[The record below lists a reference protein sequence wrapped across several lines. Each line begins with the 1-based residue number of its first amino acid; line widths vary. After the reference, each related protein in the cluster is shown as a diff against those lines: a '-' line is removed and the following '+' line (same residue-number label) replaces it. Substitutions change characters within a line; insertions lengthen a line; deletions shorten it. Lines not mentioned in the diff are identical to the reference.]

1 MCGVDSMMSVRQ
13 AVSPPVASHAV
24 HRKSAV
30 APPAVDHLPL
40 PRLQRKCACGGFCP
54 HCQEQDKIQTQI
66 QTNLSVSMP
75 GDPDELEADRVADQV
90 MRMPASGAAPFTSAS
105 IPAAPNSPASA

>member
-1 MCGVDSMMSVRQ
+1 MSEVDAMIGVRH
-13 AVSPPVASHAV
+13 AVSPPVPSHAT
-24 HRKSAV
+24 HRKSAP
-30 APPAVDHLPL
+30 APPAVYHLPL

-66 QTNLSVSMP
+66 QTKLSITLP

-90 MRMPASGAAPFTSAS
+90 MRMPASGAAPLSSA
-105 IPAAPNSPASA
+105 